1 LEKDDAK
8 AFIGNLNTL
17 AAKHAGGDA
26 ILKVA
31 FFETSL
37 LAIAFGEQETYC
49 DGWSK
54 GYSTGFCYG
63 NKDCDIQEKSIP
75 TCAFPTVSEYSYK
88 HGYDGGMK
96 EGLNARP

>member
-1 LEKDDAK
+1 MPNRIVDVVAAHRFIYANLEKDDAK

-54 GYSTGFCYG
+54 GYSTGFC
-63 NKDCDIQEKSIP
+63 
-75 TCAFPTVSEYSYK
+75 
-88 HGYDGGMK
+88 
-96 EGLNARP
+96 